1 MCDVCDFDF
10 GHLNGCPLGYEER
23 YDYDSLSGEDNSIGT
38 SLSCSI
44 CGDEIGHGQ
53 LYIYHPNGEGEG
65 IVCSECIECFSLT
78 DVLEICGLSTVTEAI
93 AELSGKV
100 MRAGERY

>member
-1 MCDVCDFDF
+1 MMCDVCDFDF
-10 GHLNGCPLGYEER
+10 GHVEGCPLS
-23 YDYDSLSGEDNSIGT
+23 YDEPYDSLLEGESSDA
-38 SLSCSI
+38 SLSCSV
-44 CGDEIGHGQ
+44 CGDVIGHGQ

-78 DVLEICGLSTVTEAI
+78 DVLEVCGLDSVTEAI

-100 MRAGERY
+100 MRAGDRY